1 MLQVYLW
8 SHSGLW
14 RRCDISAHVES
25 KDNHQVECK
34 YHSFSGGQAGDNLV
48 RVELAFVVMVSIV
61 MLLGLC
67 FSFYSL
73 SHPRYTFKRVS
84 GGLHFLTSVM
94 LIVLIRGLIE
104 SEGHMSQHHDEF
116 EGHKLKSL
124 RHYYGYSYLMA
135 WITFTI
141 TSLASL
147 AFFVT
152 SKKRKHL
159 AHDIETQLR

>member
-1 MLQVYLW
+1 MYLW

-14 RRCDISAHVES
+14 RRCDISADVET
-25 KDNHQVECK
+25 KDNHQVQCN
-34 YHSFSGGQAGDNLV
+34 YHSFNDGQAGENLV
-48 RVELAFVVMVSIV
+48 RVELAFVVFVSIV
-61 MLLGLC
+61 MLLGLG

-73 SHPRYTFKRVS
+73 CHPRYTFKRVS
-84 GGLHFLTSVM
+84 GGLHLLTSVM
-94 LIVLIRGLIE
+94 LIVLIQMVE
-104 SEGHMSQHHDEF
+104 SEGHLSQHHDEF
-116 EGHKLKSL
+116 HGHKLKSL

-147 AFFVT
+147 AFFAT